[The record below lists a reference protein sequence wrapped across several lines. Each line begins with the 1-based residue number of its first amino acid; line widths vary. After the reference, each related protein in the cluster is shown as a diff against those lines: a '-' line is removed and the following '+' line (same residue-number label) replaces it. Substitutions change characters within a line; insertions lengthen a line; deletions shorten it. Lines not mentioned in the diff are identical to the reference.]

1 MPELKVNLL
10 EKEYHCLICQ
20 QLMQPTTEIVPCFYC
35 GKREKAD
42 YVCPNGHYICEECR
56 LATPDEIVRKTCE
69 ASVEVDPLRIAFKI
83 LSHPAIPM
91 HSPVHHYL
99 VACTLLA
106 ALRNATKFKA
116 ERVTFDDA
124 LRRGKRIPYGSC
136 GSLGVCGAAV
146 GVGIAVSIFTRA
158 TTMSDKER
166 SLAMQAVVEALKN
179 IAEIGGPR
187 CCKASTFTAIITGAK
202 FFKNLE
208 TSIQIPEKPQFCS
221 FMSVNEDCLKER
233 CPYFR

>member
-1 MPELKVNLL
+1 M
-10 EKEYHCLICQ
+10 KEAYRCLICR
-20 QLMQPTTEIVPCFYC
+20 QPMRPTKEIVPCFYC

-42 YVCPNGHYICEECR
+42 YTCPDGHYVCEECR
-56 LATPDEIVRKTCE
+56 LATPDEIVKKTCE
-69 ASVEVDPLRIAFKI
+69 ASMEVDPLKIAFKI

-91 HSPVHHYL
+91 HGPEHHYL

-106 ALRNATKFKA
+106 ALKNATKFKA
-116 ERVTFDDA
+116 EGATFDDA
-124 LRRGKRIPYGSC
+124 LRRGKRIPFGSC

-146 GVGIAVSIFTRA
+146 GVGIAVSIFTCA
-158 TTMSDKER
+158 TIMSDKER
-166 SLAMQAVVEALKN
+166 SLAMQAVAEALKN

-187 CCKASTFTAIITGAK
+187 CCKASTFTAIITGSK

-221 FMSVNEDCLKER
+221 FASVNEDCLKEK